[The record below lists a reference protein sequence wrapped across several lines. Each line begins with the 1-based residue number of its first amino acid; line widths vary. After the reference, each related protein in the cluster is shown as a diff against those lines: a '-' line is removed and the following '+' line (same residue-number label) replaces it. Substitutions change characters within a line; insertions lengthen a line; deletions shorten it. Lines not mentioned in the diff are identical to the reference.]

1 MIKMLSVGT
10 LALAVLASA
19 LVAGNPNLKTYKVS
33 LANPSKI
40 GSNQLAPGDYKL
52 AVDTA
57 SVRVTE
63 VKTGKSVE
71 VAARIETGEAKF
83 RNTAIT
89 AQRVNGIDEIR
100 EIRLGGS
107 KILIAFQ

>member
-1 MIKMLSVGT
+1 MKMWHGCA
-10 LALAVLASA
+10 LALAILAGS
-19 LVAGNPNLKTYKVS
+19 LVAGTPNVKTYRIS
-33 LANPSKI
+33 LSNPSKI
-40 GSNQLAPGDYKL
+40 GSNPLAPGDYKL
-52 AVDTA
+52 AIDTA

-71 VAARIETGEAKF
+71 VTAKVEAGEKKF
-83 RNTAIT
+83 GQTAIT
-89 AQRVNGIDEIR
+89 SQKVDGIDEIR

>member
-1 MIKMLSVGT
+1 MTKIVTVLV
-10 LALAVLASA
+10 LAIAVLASS
-19 LVAGNPNLKTYKVS
+19 VAAGTPDVKTYKLI

-40 GSNQLAPGDYKL
+40 GGNQLAPGEYKL

-57 SVRVTE
+57 SVRVIE

-71 VAARIETGEAKF
+71 VTAKVEAGAEKF
-83 RNTAIT
+83 SNTAIT
-89 AQRVNGIDEIR
+89 SQKVDGINEIR